1 MNTLQEGGEVERLD
15 STADDEENEFKL
27 HIAWTKDY
35 NIYPMLQESS
45 IYIYVIYIKIIL
57 KKKI

>member
-27 HIAWTKDY
+27 HIA
-35 NIYPMLQESS
+35 
-45 IYIYVIYIKIIL
+45 
-57 KKKI
+57 